1 MFCFTEHPIT
11 DFGKGFGP
19 FYKTSDEA
27 QFITN
32 LRNHLIREEGRSLYL
47 LQGAAR
53 EWLAA
58 GETLR
63 FAGMATR
70 FGKVGLEV
78 TVSQD
83 QKTIRATVDAQWRDT
98 PETLVLCLRTPSGA
112 QPRAVLLGG
121 LALGGD
127 AYDGEKLRLK
137 NPAEHLELVIQY

>member
-1 MFCFTEHPIT
+1 MTIQSNLLFNDQAYLQRNEPERAIRGLFNNFAQNLYRDVYCFTEHPIT

-58 GETLR
+58 GKALR
-63 FAGMATR
+63 FAGMHR
-70 FGKVGLEV
+70 RVHWGGSVEL
-78 TVSQD
+78 
-83 QKTIRATVDAQWRDT
+83 
-98 PETLVLCLRTPSGA
+98 LV
-112 QPRAVLLGG
+112 
-121 LALGGD
+121 
-127 AYDGEKLRLK
+127 
-137 NPAEHLELVIQY
+137 